1 MNKRRLKPSGEFAR
15 SQCPIAVTL
24 DTLGDKWSLIV
35 VRDMFGGK
43 RKFSEF
49 LESPEGIK
57 RNILA
62 ERLKRLEGAGIIR
75 RVRYQER
82 PDRFEYRLTKAG
94 ACLLPIIQA
103 IARWAKDHVP
113 GVWTPPT
120 EFYSWRP
127 EQFYE
132 DSNG

>member
-1 MNKRRLKPSGEFAR
+1 M
-15 SQCPIAVTL
+15 TL

-103 IARWAKDHVP
+103 IARWAKDYVP